1 METLTKYKS
10 FDDLKS
16 SESLKT
22 EDLLNSKYINEFEEF
37 ISLLQAL
44 KKAKNQPV
52 NRVEK
57 NEQ

>member
-16 SESLKT
+16 SESLKK